1 MLKNYL
7 KTALRNLSRNKVYSI
22 LNIVGLALGI
32 GCALVIFKVITFEN
46 SFDKHQENYSEIYRV
61 VRKGVGTYEGEKGA
75 GNPHPVGP
83 ALKQDYPDI
92 LSVVRTQYVYGDQV
106 NVRDG
111 DNLKKFLLEEGI
123 VYTENAFFDIFSV
136 DFIAGDKE
144 TALTAPNTS
153 VISKSE
159 ARKLFGLKEGQE
171 AEAMGM
177 ELNLGNLLD
186 VKVVGVIE
194 DPLEATNFP
203 FTIMCEYSGQAKSNP
218 YFSDGKEWHSTSS
231 STNTYFLVGDSF
243 NPDEMNAKLI
253 DFIDKYYEEGTSEKR
268 RFEVQPLSDIHY
280 DEDYGSYAYSTP
292 IAMINSLAVIALF
305 LVLTA
310 CINFINLA
318 TAQAANRSKE
328 IGIRKA
334 IGGHSRQ
341 LVVQFFT
348 EITLITLFALFC
360 SLAIAEFL
368 FVQLEDVI
376 GTRLSLDLFNG
387 FETLG
392 FLFALLI
399 IVSFLS
405 GFYPSIL
412 LSSMNTVKALK
423 SKITAKN
430 HSGGL
435 NIRKALVIT
444 QFTISQFLIIGTV
457 IISAQMNYFLNKDLG
472 FEKEAI
478 IKSYLPER
486 NYTKNERFKTM
497 MLENP
502 TMELVTFSMSSP
514 TGNSNSHSNFNYA
527 PLEAED
533 DYNASFKIADEDY
546 VGLYGLEVLAGRN
559 IRKNDTTQV
568 TSDDKRF
575 INVVI
580 NQQIADLMGFKDN
593 YNSVLEEK
601 LSSGWRGQELNI
613 VGVMKDFHSQNLS
626 EGFQYIILMNDP
638 DAYYELAF
646 KTKDG
651 SNVKA
656 AITHFEDTWEKVYP
670 EFVKDWQF
678 FDEQLE
684 ENYSREKSIATL
696 MSTFSAVSIIIGCL
710 GLYGLIA
717 FISANRTKEVGI
729 RKVLGASVMS
739 IIGKFTFEVLILVI
753 VAFIIAAPAAY
764 FILNQWLND
773 YEFRIEMGVSFFALA
788 FIVTLLVAV
797 ITVSHRTISTAFINP
812 ATTLKDE

>member
-7 KTALRNLSRNKVYSI
+7 KTALRNLSRNKAYSI

-46 SFDKHQENYSEIYRV
+46 SFDKHQENYDNVYRI
-61 VRKGVGTYEGEKGA
+61 VRDVYRPNDISKGA
-75 GNPHPVGP
+75 GTPHPVGP
-83 ALKQDYPDI
+83 ALKADYPDI
-92 LSVVRTQYVYGDQV
+92 LEVVRTHYVGGDQV
-106 NVRDG
+106 NVQEG
-111 DNLKKFLLEEGI
+111 ENLKKFLLDNGI
-123 VYTENAFFDIFSV
+123 VYTENAFFNIFSIEFV
-136 DFIAGDKE
+136 AGDRA
-144 TALTAPNTS
+144 TALSEPNTS

-159 ARKLFGLKEGQE
+159 ARRLFGLDEGKE

-177 ELNLGNLLD
+177 DFNIGNLLD

-194 DPLEATNFP
+194 DPAEATNFP
-203 FTIMCEYSGQAKSNP
+203 FSILCEYTGQSKSNP
-218 YFSDGKEWHSTSS
+218 YFSDGKEWNSTSS
-231 STNTYFLVGDSF
+231 STNTYFLA
-243 NPDEMNAKLI
+243 DENFDAEAMDEKLKGLVN
-253 DFIDKYYEEGTSEKR
+253 KYYGEGASEKST
-268 RFEVQPLSDIHY
+268 FLVQPLAEIHF
-280 DEDYGSYAYSTP
+280 DDGYGSYAYATP
-292 IAMINSLAVIALF
+292 IAMINALAIIALF

-318 TAQAANRSKE
+318 TAQAAKRSKE

-334 IGGHSRQ
+334 IGGYSTQ
-341 LVVQFFT
+341 LIVQFFT
-348 EITLITLFALFC
+348 EITLITLVSLFC

-387 FETLG
+387 YETIG
-392 FLFALLI
+392 FLVLLLVL
-399 IVSFLS
+399 VSFLS

-412 LSSMNTVKALK
+412 LSNMNTVKALK

-435 NIRKALVIT
+435 NLRKALVVA

-486 NYTKNERFKTM
+486 DQVKNERFKTM
-497 MLENP
+497 MLEDP
-502 TMELVTFSMSSP
+502 SMQLVSFSLSSP

-533 DYNASFKIADEDY
+533 DYHASFKTSDEDY
-546 VGLYGLEVLAGRN
+546 MELYGLELLVGRN
-559 IRKNDTTQV
+559 VTRSDTALVLEDSRT
-568 TSDDKRF
+568 

-580 NQQIADLMGFKDN
+580 NQMVADLMGFKDN
-593 YNSVLEEK
+593 YNEVLGEK
-601 LSSGWRGQELNI
+601 LTSGWRGYELNVI
-613 VGVMKDFHSQNLS
+613 GVMRDFHSQNLS
-626 EGFQYIILMNDP
+626 EGFQYVILLNDP
-638 DAYYELAF
+638 DVFYEIAF
-646 KTKDG
+646 KTREG
-651 SNVKA
+651 ANVKT
-656 AITHFEDTWEKVYP
+656 AITHFENVWEKVYP
-670 EFVKDWQF
+670 EFVLDWQF
-678 FDEQLE
+678 FDEELAD
-684 ENYSREKSIATL
+684 NYQREKSIATL

-710 GLYGLIA
+710 GLYGLIS

-729 RKVLGASVMS
+729 RKVLGASVIS
-739 IIGKFTFEVLILVI
+739 IIGKFTTEILILVI
-753 VAFIIAAPAAY
+753 LAFAIAAPAAY
-764 FILNQWLND
+764 YLLNQWLNG
-773 YEFRIEMGVSFFALA
+773 YEFRIEMGLSFFAMA
-788 FIVTLLVAV
+788 FLTTLIVAV
-797 ITVSHRTISTAFINP
+797 LTVSHRTISTAFINP

>member
-32 GCALVIFKVITFEN
+32 GCALVIYKVITFEN
-46 SFDKHQENYSEIYRV
+46 SFDKHQANYDNIYRV
-61 VRKGVGTYEGEKGA
+61 VRNTIRPNEVSKGS

-83 ALKQDYPDI
+83 SLKEDYPDI
-92 LSVVRTQYVYGDQV
+92 LKVVRTQYVYGDQV

-111 DNLKKFLLEEGI
+111 EGLKKFLLEEGI

-144 TALTAPNTS
+144 TALTEPNTA

-159 ARKLFGLKEGQE
+159 ARRLFGLLEGDE
-171 AEAMGM
+171 SEAMGM
-177 ELNLGNLLD
+177 DFNLGNLLD
-186 VKVVGVIE
+186 LKVIGVIE

-203 FTIMCEYSGQAKSNP
+203 FTILCEYTGQAKSNP
-218 YFSDGKEWHSTSS
+218 YFSDGKEWHSTNSN
-231 STNTYFLVGDSF
+231 TNTYFLVDDNF
-243 NPDEMNAKLI
+243 NPEAMDTKLI
-253 DFIDKYYEEGTSEKR
+253 DFVNKYYDKGASEKS
-268 RFEVQPLSDIHY
+268 RFVVQPLSDIHY
-280 DEDYGSYAYSTP
+280 DEEYGSYTYATP
-292 IAMINSLAVIALF
+292 LAMINALAIIALF

-310 CINFINLA
+310 CINFVNLA

-334 IGGHSRQ
+334 IGGYSTQ
-341 LVVQFFT
+341 LIVQFFT
-348 EITLITLFALFC
+348 EITLLTLFSLFC

-387 FETLG
+387 VETIG
-392 FLFALLI
+392 FLFALLV

-435 NIRKALVIT
+435 NIRKALVVA

-486 NYTKNERFKTM
+486 NQTKNERFKTM
-497 MLENP
+497 MLEDP
-502 TMELVTFSMSSP
+502 SIQSVSFSLSSP
-514 TGNSNSHSNFNYA
+514 TGNSSSHSNFNYS
-527 PLEAED
+527 PLESED
-533 DYNASFKIADEDY
+533 DYHASFKTADEDY
-546 VGLYGLEVLAGRN
+546 MSLYGLELLVGRN
-559 IRKNDTTQV
+559 VTKGDTASV
-568 TSDDKRF
+568 SDENKTM
-575 INVVI
+575 NVVI
-580 NQQIADLMGFKDN
+580 NQMVADLMGFKDD
-593 YNSVLEEK
+593 YNRALGEK
-601 LSSGWRGQELNI
+601 LTSGWRGNELNI

-626 EGFQYIILMNDP
+626 EGFQYIILLNDP
-638 DAYYELAF
+638 ELFYEVAY
-646 KTKDG
+646 KTNEG
-651 SNVKA
+651 ANVKT
-656 AITHFEDTWEKVYP
+656 AITHFENVWEQVYP

-678 FDEQLE
+678 FDEELA
-684 ENYSREKSIATL
+684 ENYEREKSIATL
-696 MSTFSAVSIIIGCL
+696 MTTFSGVSIIIGCL

-739 IIGKFTFEVLILVI
+739 IIGKFTKEVLILVI
-753 VAFIIAAPAAY
+753 VAFLIAAPVAY
-764 FILNQWLND
+764 YILNQWLND
-773 YEFRIEMGVSFFALA
+773 YEFRIEMGVRFFALA
-788 FIVTLLVAV
+788 FIATLVVAV

>member
-1 MLKNYL
+1 MLKNYI
-7 KTALRNLSRNKVYSI
+7 KTALRNLSRNKIYGI
-22 LNIVGLALGI
+22 LNVVGLALGI

-46 SFDKHQENYSEIYRV
+46 SFDKHQENYDNIYRV
-61 VRKGVGTYEGEKGA
+61 VRNNIRANDISKGA

-83 ALKQDYPDI
+83 ALKEDYPDI
-92 LSVVRTQYVYGDQV
+92 LSVVRTHYSYGGQV
-106 NVRDG
+106 NVLEKG
-111 DNLKKFLLEEGI
+111 NLKKFLLDDGI
-123 VYTENAFFDIFSV
+123 VYTEPAFFDIFSV
-136 DFIAGDKE
+136 NFVAGDHN
-144 TALTAPNTS
+144 TALTAPNTA

-159 ARKLFGLKEGQE
+159 ARKLYGLKEGD
-171 AEAMGM
+171 EAMAMGKDF
-177 ELNLGNLLD
+177 NIGNLLD
-186 VKVVGVIE
+186 LKVVGVIE
-194 DPLEATNFP
+194 DPLESTNFP
-203 FTIMCEYSGQAKSNP
+203 FSILCEYSGLSKTDP
-218 YFSDGKEWHSTSS
+218 YFDDGSQWNSTNS
-231 STNTYFLVGDSF
+231 STNTYFLAADNF
-243 NPDEMNAKLI
+243 AATAMNEKLLG
-253 DFIDKYYEEGTSEKR
+253 FVDKYYEEGTSKKSQ
-268 RFEVQPLSDIHY
+268 FVVQPLADIHF
-280 DEDYGSYAYSTP
+280 DEDYGSYTYSTP
-292 IAMINSLAVIALF
+292 KALTSALAVIALF

-334 IGGHSRQ
+334 IGGYSTQ
-341 LVVQFFT
+341 LIVQFFT
-348 EITLITLFALFC
+348 EITLITLVSLFC

-376 GTRLSLDLFNG
+376 GTRLSLDLFSG
-387 FETLG
+387 FQTIG
-392 FLFALLI
+392 FLLALLVL
-399 IVSFLS
+399 VSFLS

-412 LSSMNTVKALK
+412 LSNMNTVKALK

-435 NIRKALVIT
+435 NVRKALVIA

-486 NYTKNERFKTM
+486 DYVKNERFKNM
-497 MLENP
+497 MLSNAAIDK
-502 TMELVTFSMSSP
+502 VTYGMSSP

-546 VGLYGLEVLAGRN
+546 VPLYGLEILAGRN
-559 IRKNDTTQV
+559 IKKNDTTQT
-568 TSDDKRF
+568 TSDDKRY

-580 NQQIADLMGFKDN
+580 NQQIADLMGFKDD
-593 YNSVLEEK
+593 YNGALDEK
-601 LSSGWRGQELNI
+601 LSSGWGGQELNVI
-613 VGVMKDFHSQNLS
+613 GVMKDFHSQNLS
-626 EGFQYIILMNDP
+626 EGFQYIVLMNVP
-638 DAYYELAF
+638 GAYYEVAY

-651 SNVKA
+651 VNVKE
-656 AITHFEDTWEKVYP
+656 AIAHFENTWEKVYP
-670 EFVKDWQF
+670 EFVMDWQF

-696 MSTFSAVSIIIGCL
+696 MSTFSGVSIIIGCL

-717 FISANRTKEVGI
+717 FISANRTKEVGV

-739 IIGKFTFEVLILVI
+739 IIGKFTKEVLILVI
-753 VAFIIAAPAAY
+753 VAFLIAAPAAY
-764 FILNQWLND
+764 YLLEQWLNG
-773 YEFRIEMGVSFFALA
+773 YEFRIEMGLSFFALA
-788 FIVTLLVAV
+788 FIATLVIAVA
-797 ITVSHRTISTAFINP
+797 TVSHRTISTAFINP